1 MKRENREAKTNDH
14 QSTTQSTKQKSARFE
29 ELDQDQMSEIKGGM
43 AKAEWRGRIGALGA
57 TGEATYHNR
66 APPSH
71 RALPSFFFR
80 RFCYLAPP
88 PGRKKSRARRAGRT
102 SRKEETPFLVS

>member
-1 MKRENREAKTNDH
+1 
-14 QSTTQSTKQKSARFE
+14 
-29 ELDQDQMSEIKGGM
+29 MSEIKGGM

-71 RALPSFFFR
+71 RALPSFFFPT
-80 RFCYLAPP
+80 FLL
-88 PGRKKSRARRAGRT
+88 PGTPAWEEEEQGEKSRANQQERRNPVSG
-102 SRKEETPFLVS
+102 FLKPGPWVYKSKSHHL